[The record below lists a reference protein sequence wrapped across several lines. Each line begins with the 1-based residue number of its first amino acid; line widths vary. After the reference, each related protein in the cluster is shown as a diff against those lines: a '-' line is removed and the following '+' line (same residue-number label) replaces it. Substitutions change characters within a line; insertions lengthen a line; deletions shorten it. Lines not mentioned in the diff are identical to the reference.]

1 MQFSTKILGML
12 LVVAVFI
19 LLLSSIA
26 FSLQMQLSVNLVAFA
41 HTSQLIAPGMSP
53 VPLTFTIVNL
63 GSPLFDVNITP
74 LSVYPFNVY
83 NYYNGT
89 ESITIPELSTGSSVN
104 VTFLY
109 SVSPNASNGV
119 YKAYIKIT
127 GKLYNGTA
135 INRNVSAAV
144 PILGYVKISAES
156 VWGSL
161 TSPLIVAGGENNLP
175 LTIILVNTGNVI
187 ASNVSIL
194 LKSQFPVEFETSS
207 ISVGYLPIGQPVEVT
222 TYASI
227 YPNAS
232 EGVYTVP
239 IQVEYFDGAEQTV
252 NMTVDINGYTNFSIS
267 TLWGSINSP
276 ITVSPG
282 ETQVPLTF
290 IVRNLGDVNVLNVS
304 LSFTSEYPLYFAQKS
319 AYIGIIPAGEYN
331 YATVTVNVF
340 SNATPGVYYIPVT
353 VHYFQTKT
361 VLYAPVVIYSP
372 NITINVF
379 TIPPQLFPGYYDV
392 EVKAIV
398 LNYGS
403 ALANNVSVSLS
414 SPFPVISQSV
424 LNLGAL
430 PRGIPANITF
440 LINIPNDT
448 TPGYYY
454 FNFTVRYDGG
464 KYVKSVKIEI
474 YPKAN
479 LQIVHVY
486 YSSLT
491 PGASNVPITITIK
504 NVGNATAKNVKAILG
519 STNVIYPYVSS
530 SNPLMA
536 LTASEAFLG
545 DIAPGQEVNVTY
557 DIEVSGGAN
566 PGNYTIPLILV
577 WNQTGGLF
585 PFVQSDT
592 FTIQVSPS
600 PFSNI
605 ISQGI
610 IVEVNNSKYTITW
623 LEIIVVIVIIILIIL
638 AVALRSRR
646 KQSG

>member
-1 MQFSTKILGML
+1 MQLGNRMVGAL
-12 LVVAVFI
+12 LVSLFI
-19 LLLSSIA
+19 LSISLVA
-26 FSLQMQLSVNLVAFA
+26 FSFQPQASVNLTAYA
-41 HTSQLIAPGMSP
+41 HVSQLIAPGMSP

-74 LSVYPFNVY
+74 LSVYPFTVY
-83 NYYNGT
+83 EYYNGT
-89 ESITIPELSTGSSVN
+89 ENITIPELSTGSSVN

-109 SVSPNASNGV
+109 KVSPNASNGV
-119 YKAYIKIT
+119 YKAYIEIT
-127 GKLYNGTA
+127 GRLPNRTL

-144 PILGYVKISAES
+144 PILGYVKVSAQS

-161 TSPLIVAGGENNLP
+161 SSPLVVAGGENNLP

-194 LKSQFPVEFETSS
+194 LKPQFPVKFETSS

-239 IQVEYFDGAEQTV
+239 IQVDYFDGVKQTV
-252 NMTVDINGYTNFSIS
+252 DMIVDINGYTNFSIS

-290 IVRNLGDVNVLNVS
+290 IVRNLGDINVLNVS
-304 LSFTSEYPLYFAQKS
+304 LDFDSEYPLYFTQKS
-319 AYIGIIPAGEYN
+319 AYIGIIPAGKFN
-331 YATVTVNVF
+331 YATVTVNVYP
-340 SNATPGVYYIPVT
+340 NATPGVYYIPVT
-353 VHYFQTKT
+353 IHYFQTKT
-361 VLYAPVVIYSP
+361 VLYAPVIIYSP
-372 NITINVF
+372 NITVNVF

-398 LNYGS
+398 INYGS
-403 ALANNVSVSLS
+403 ALANNVSVSIS
-414 SPFPVISQSV
+414 SPFPVVSQSV
-424 LNLGAL
+424 FNLGAL
-430 PRGIPANITF
+430 PQGVPANITF

-448 TPGYYY
+448 APGYYY
-454 FNFTVRYDGG
+454 FNFTVKYDGG
-464 KYVKSVKIEI
+464 KYVKSVKIEV

-519 STNVIYPYVSS
+519 TSNVIYPYVSS

-536 LTASEAFLG
+536 LTASEVFLG
-545 DIAPGQEVNVTY
+545 DIAPGQEVNITY
-557 DIEVSGGAN
+557 DIEVSSGAN
-566 PGNYTIPLILV
+566 LGNYTIPITLI
-577 WNQTGGLF
+577 WNQTGGLY
-585 PFVQSDT
+585 PFVQSDK
-592 FTIQVSPS
+592 FTVQVSPS

-610 IVEVNNSKYTITW
+610 VVEVNSSKYTITW
-623 LEIIVVIVIIILIIL
+623 LEIIIAIIIIILIVL

-646 KQSG
+646 RSGK

>member
-1 MQFSTKILGML
+1 MQLENKILGML
-12 LVVAVFI
+12 LVSLFI
-19 LLLSSIA
+19 LSLSLLA
-26 FSLQMQLSVNLVAFA
+26 YSLQVPLSVNLTAYA

-53 VPLTFTIVNL
+53 APLTFTIVNL

-74 LSVYPFNVY
+74 LSVYPFSPY
-83 NYYNGT
+83 EYYNNT
-89 ESITIPELSTGSSVN
+89 ENITIPEFSTGSSIN
-104 VTFLY
+104 ATFLY
-109 SVSPNASNGV
+109 KISPSVSDGV
-119 YKAYIKIT
+119 YKAYIEIS
-127 GKLYNGTA
+127 GKLPNGTVVSK
-135 INRNVSAAV
+135 NVSAAV
-144 PILGYVKISAES
+144 PILGYVRISAQS

-161 TSPLIVAGGENNLP
+161 TSPIVVTGGENNLP

-194 LKSQFPVEFETSS
+194 LKSRFPVKFESSS
-207 ISVGYLPIGQPVEVT
+207 ISVGYLPIGQPVEIT

-232 EGVYTVP
+232 EGIYNIP
-239 IQVEYFDGAEQTV
+239 IELEYFDGAKQTV

-267 TLWGSINSP
+267 TLWGSISSP

-290 IVRNLGDVNVLNVS
+290 IVRNLGDVNALNVS
-304 LSFTSEYPLYFAQKS
+304 LVLNSTYPLYFAQKS
-319 AYIGIIPAGEYN
+319 AYIGIVPAGGYN
-331 YATVTVNVF
+331 YVTVTVNVYA
-340 SNATPGVYYIPVT
+340 NATPGVYYIPVT
-353 VHYFQTKT
+353 LRYFQTKIT
-361 VLYAPVVIYSP
+361 VYTPIIIYSP

-392 EVKAIV
+392 ELRAII

-403 ALANNVSVSLS
+403 ALANNVTVTLS
-414 SPFPVISQSV
+414 SPFQVISQSTF
-424 LNLGAL
+424 NLGAL
-430 PRGIPANITF
+430 PQGIPANITF

-454 FNFTVRYDGG
+454 FNFTVKYDGG
-464 KYVKSVKIEI
+464 KYVKSVKLEV
-474 YPKAN
+474 YPKAD

-486 YSSLT
+486 YSSLS
-491 PGASNVPITITIK
+491 PGDSNVPITITIK
-504 NVGNATAKNVKAILG
+504 NLGNATAKNVRAILG

-545 DIAPGQEVNVTY
+545 DIEPGEEVNVTY
-557 DIEVSGGAN
+557 DIEISGGAN
-566 PGNYTIPLILV
+566 PGNYTIPLVLV

-585 PFVQSDT
+585 PFVQNDK

-600 PFSNI
+600 PFSNLL
-605 ISQGI
+605 SQGI
-610 IVEVNNSKYTITW
+610 IVEINSNKYTISW
-623 LEIIVVIVIIILIIL
+623 LAIIIVVIIIILIIL

>member
-1 MQFSTKILGML
+1 MQFGNKMFGVL
-12 LVVAVFI
+12 LTSLFI
-19 LLLSSIA
+19 LSMSFVA
-26 FSLQMQLSVNLVAFA
+26 FSLQTQANVNLIAYA
-41 HTSQLIAPGMSP
+41 HVSQLIAPGMSP

-63 GSPLFDVNITP
+63 GMPLFDVNITP
-74 LSVYPFNVY
+74 LSVYPFTVY
-83 NYYNGT
+83 EYYNGT
-89 ESITIPELSTGSSVN
+89 ENITIPELSTGSSVN

-109 SVSPNASNGV
+109 KVSSNASNGV
-119 YKAYIKIT
+119 YKAYIEIT
-127 GKLYNGTA
+127 GKLPNGTL
-135 INRNVSAAV
+135 ISKNVSVAV
-144 PILGYVKISAES
+144 PILGYVRVSAQS
-156 VWGSL
+156 IWGSL
-161 TSPLIVAGGENNLP
+161 SSPLVVTGGENNLP

-194 LKSQFPVEFETSS
+194 LKSQFPVKFETSS

-239 IQVEYFDGAEQTV
+239 IQVEYFDGVKQTV

-267 TLWGSINSP
+267 TVWGSINSP

-304 LSFTSEYPLYFAQKS
+304 LSFTSEYPLYFTQKS
-319 AYIGIIPAGEYN
+319 AYIGIIPAGGYN
-331 YATVTVNVF
+331 YATVTVNVY

-353 VHYFQTKT
+353 IHYFQTKT

-372 NITINVF
+372 NITINAF

-392 EVKAIV
+392 EVRAIV
-398 LNYGS
+398 INYGS
-403 ALANNVSVSLS
+403 ALANNVSVSIS
-414 SPFPVISQSV
+414 SPFPVVSQSV
-424 LNLGAL
+424 FDLGAL
-430 PRGIPANITF
+430 PQGVPANITF

-454 FNFTVRYDGG
+454 FNFTVKYDGG

-479 LQIVHVY
+479 LQIVNVY
-486 YSSLT
+486 YSSLN

-504 NVGNATAKNVKAILG
+504 NVGNATAKNVRAILG
-519 STNVIYPYVSS
+519 SSNVIYPYVSS

-536 LTASEAFLG
+536 LTASEVFLG
-545 DIAPGQEVNVTY
+545 DIAPGQEVNITY
-557 DIEVSGGAN
+557 DIEVSSGAN
-566 PGNYTIPLILV
+566 PGNYTIPITLI
-577 WNQTGGLF
+577 WNQTGGLY
-585 PFVQSDT
+585 PFVQNDK
-592 FTIQVSPS
+592 FTVQVSPS

-605 ISQGI
+605 VSQGI
-610 IVEVNNSKYTITW
+610 VVEVNNSKYTITW
-623 LEIIVVIVIIILIIL
+623 LEIIVVIIIIILIIL

-646 KQSG
+646 RSGK